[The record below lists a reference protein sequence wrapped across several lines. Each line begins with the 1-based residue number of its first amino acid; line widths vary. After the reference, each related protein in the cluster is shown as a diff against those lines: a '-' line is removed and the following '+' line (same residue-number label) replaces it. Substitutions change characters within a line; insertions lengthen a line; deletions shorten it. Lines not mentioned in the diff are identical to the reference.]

1 MIKLFTN
8 IRQNLLAEGKT
19 TKYFKYA
26 IGEIILVVIGILIAL
41 SINNWND
48 QRKQNTKEIAYL
60 KNLRE
65 DVASQIITFELNMKM
80 ETIIISDINDILQ
93 HIKFNDG
100 FKNMDSINSKINDLT
115 IRYTLRINNTTFQEL
130 NNTGQINII
139 HNPNLKKEIVDF
151 YQTTDRVSDNI
162 QNNNTNLIDNLII
175 PDIMDL
181 TAFSSAAYSDEL
193 LSLVI
198 ELSLQPFEND
208 VVKTTAENL
217 LAKPENQLK
226 LINRVKYRGILANYS
241 KKRLVLLRDMASQL
255 LNSLDAELKKKQ

>member
-1 MIKLFTN
+1 MIKFFRH
-8 IRQNLLAEGKT
+8 IRQNLLNEGKT

-65 DVASQIITFELNMKM
+65 DVASQIITFNLNLKI
-80 ETIIISDINDILQ
+80 ESIIIRDVDDILQ
-93 HIKFNDG
+93 HIKSNGG
-100 FKNMDSINSKINDLT
+100 FKNLDSINSKINDLT

-130 NNTGQINII
+130 NNTGQINIFR
-139 HNPNLKKEIVDF
+139 NPNLKKEIVAF
-151 YQTTDRVSDNI
+151 YQITERASDNI
-162 QNNNTNLIDNLII
+162 QNNNTNLIDNLMI
-175 PDIMDL
+175 PDIMNL

-193 LSLVI
+193 LILVS
-198 ELSLQPFEND
+198 ELGLQPFEND
-208 VVKTTAENL
+208 MVKTTAENL

-226 LINRVKYRGILANYS
+226 LLNRIKYRSILANYS
-241 KKRLVLLRDMASQL
+241 KKRVALLKEMASQL
-255 LNSLDAELKKKQ
+255 LYSLDVELEKKQ

>member
-1 MIKLFTN
+1 MIKLFRN
-8 IRQNLLAEGKT
+8 IRQNLLNEGKT
-19 TKYFKYA
+19 SKYIKYA

-65 DVASQIITFELNMKM
+65 DVASQITTFNLNLKI
-80 ETIIISDINDILQ
+80 ETIIIRDVDDILQ
-93 HIKFNDG
+93 HIKSKDG
-100 FKNMDSINSKINDLT
+100 FKNIDSISSKINDLT

-130 NNTGQINII
+130 NNTGQINIFR
-139 HNPNLKKEIVDF
+139 NPNLKKEIVAF
-151 YQTTDRVSDNI
+151 YQTNERASDNI
-162 QNNNTNLIDNLII
+162 QNNNTNLIDNLMI

-193 LSLVI
+193 LILVS
-198 ELSLQPFEND
+198 ELGLQPFEND
-208 VVKTTAENL
+208 MVKTTAENL
-217 LAKPENQLK
+217 LAVPENQLK
-226 LINRVKYRGILANYS
+226 IINRVKYRGILANYS
-241 KKRLVLLRDMASQL
+241 RKRVTLLKEMASQL